1 MSDAQGRSF
10 ARWALAALV
19 ALTLL
24 AYLPALSAGF
34 TNWDDDGYVTDNVAV
49 QRGDVVAL
57 LLEPFEGNHHPV
69 TMLSLGANH
78 AWSGLDAGSYH
89 FVNVLLHL
97 GCTLL
102 VFLFVSGL
110 LQRQAMARARAELVA
125 LATSAVF
132 ALHPMHVESVAWV
145 SARKDPLYTL
155 FFLLALLVYLRHG
168 DRPRVG
174 TLLAAL
180 GFGALAMLSKPAAVV
195 LPVVLVLV
203 DWLRARPLRGGVLA
217 EKLPFFALSIGVGL
231 ATLSAQHAAGATSAD
246 SAVPLGR
253 SLLHACYGLM
263 MYGVRFVAPLDLA
276 PFYPLPDASAELPG
290 SYLLAP
296 LVVLTLAAVAVV
308 LHRKGARTALFALA
322 FFVLNLALVLQ
333 VKQVGGAVM
342 ADRYT
347 YVPYIGLGLLAGL
360 LLERATRERGD
371 GVALASIG
379 VLGLALAPLAWRQAG
394 FWRDSETLWERALAV
409 APSGRAFANRGQLRQ
424 RAGDAAGALADYE
437 QALALELDNVAA
449 NSNRGILLLE
459 RNELDEALVAFEAAL
474 AREPRN
480 GPALVGRAL
489 VRHRRGDVAG
499 ALADCDTAVA
509 ANPMDAIA
517 RGNRGFFR
525 QQVGERDAAR
535 SDYEAALALDARLE
549 VARAGLASLASGE
562 TGAQRSLEDIER
574 ALELEPGDAALR
586 YERATQLQKLRRL
599 DEALADGERAVSAAP
614 QDIRYRERVCELLA
628 QRGDFQ
634 RAEPECRRL
643 LELDASNGVA
653 CNLLAA
659 ICMQQGRN
667 EEALGLLERSLAA
680 RPRDA
685 QTLQNRAIVLLQLQ
699 RLPEAVRDLEVCL
712 EVAPQNAAMWSDLG
726 ALRMRVGQLP
736 GAVEAFTRA
745 IGLDRNPTLRMNR
758 ALALLALG
766 RTDEAR
772 ADSLAA
778 REGGVQ
784 LPRELEA
791 LVGSSR

>member
-1 MSDAQGRSF
+1 MSAAQGRVI
-10 ARWALAALV
+10 ARWALAALL

-34 TNWDDDGYVTDNVAV
+34 TNWDDDGYVTENVAV
-49 QRGDVVAL
+49 QRGDFGAL

-69 TMLSLGANH
+69 TMLSLAANH

-89 FVNVLLHL
+89 LGNVVLHL
-97 GCTLL
+97 TCTLL
-102 VFLFVSGL
+102 VFLFVVGL
-110 LQRQAMARARAELVA
+110 LERVSMARARAELVG
-125 LATSAVF
+125 LVTSAVF

-168 DRPRVG
+168 DRPRTG
-174 TLLAAL
+174 TLLATL
-180 GFGALAMLSKPAAVV
+180 ALAALSMLSKPAAVV
-195 LPVVLVLV
+195 LPVALVLV
-203 DWLRARPLRGGVLA
+203 DWLRGRALRGGALL
-217 EKLPFFALSIGVGL
+217 EKLPLLALSVGVGL
-231 ATLSAQHAAGATSAD
+231 ATLSAQQAAGATSAE
-246 SAVPLGR
+246 SAFPLGR
-253 SLLHACYGLM
+253 TFLHACYGLM
-263 MYGVRFVAPLDLA
+263 MYVVRFVAPLDLA
-276 PFYPLPDASAELPG
+276 PFYPLPDAG
-290 SYLLAP
+290 SEAPLAYLLAP
-296 LVVLTLAAVAVV
+296 LAVLALVPLAI
-308 LHRKGARTALFALA
+308 LLQRRGARSALFALA

-347 YVPYIGLGLLAGL
+347 YVPYIGLGLLVGL

-379 VLGLALAPLAWRQAG
+379 ALGLALAPLAWRQAG

-424 RAGDAAGALADYE
+424 RTGDAAGALADYE
-437 QALALELDNVAA
+437 QALALEPGNVAA
-449 NSNRGILLLE
+449 NANRGILLLE
-459 RNELDEALVAFEAAL
+459 RNELDGALVAFEAAL

-480 GPALVGRAL
+480 GPALVGRAV

-499 ALADCDTAVA
+499 ALADCDAAVA
-509 ANPMDAIA
+509 ANPTDAIA

-525 QQVGERDAAR
+525 QQLGESDAAR
-535 SDYEAALALDARLE
+535 ADYEAALALDARLE
-549 VARAGLASLASGE
+549 VARAGLASLASGDN
-562 TGAQRSLEDIER
+562 GAQRSLAAVER
-574 ALELEPGDAALR
+574 ALELSPGDAALR
-586 YERATQLQKLRRL
+586 YERATQLQKLGRL
-599 DEALADGERAVSAAP
+599 DEALVDGERAVAAAP
-614 QDIRYRERVCELLA
+614 QDVRYRERLCELLA
-628 QRGDFQ
+628 QRGDLQ
-634 RAEPECRRL
+634 RAEPECRCL

-653 CNLLAA
+653 CNLLGA
-659 ICMQQGRN
+659 ICMQQGRS

-699 RLPEAVRDLEVCL
+699 RIPEAVQALEACL

-726 ALRMRVGQLP
+726 ALKMRVGQLP
-736 GAVEAFTRA
+736 GAVDAFTRA
-745 IGLDRNPTLRMNR
+745 IALDRGPTLRMNR

-766 RTDEAR
+766 RADEAR
-772 ADSLAA
+772 ADALAA
-778 REGGVQ
+778 RQGGVQ